1 MAPTYKTPAGADLAG
16 ASRNSCGGCLHLP
29 DNPASLRVQHLIAR
43 YALPIETAAIIAA
56 LAFGGAA

>member
-1 MAPTYKTPAGADLAG
+1 L
-16 ASRNSCGGCLHLP
+16 LHP

-43 YALPIETAAIIAA
+43 YSLPIETAAIIAA